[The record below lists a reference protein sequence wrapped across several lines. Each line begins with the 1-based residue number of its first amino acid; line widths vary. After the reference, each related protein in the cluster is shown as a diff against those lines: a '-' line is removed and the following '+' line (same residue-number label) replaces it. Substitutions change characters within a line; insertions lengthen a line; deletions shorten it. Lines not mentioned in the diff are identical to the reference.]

1 MFGMTTTPKTTQS
14 YTVTWSMVY
23 DADNHLDAVRQ
34 AYGSICDL
42 AIDPSR
48 GANFVLVEAT
58 NSPAIRTAIQLDEA
72 LGLTDETE
80 IA

>member
-1 MFGMTTTPKTTQS
+1 MIPQTKQS

-23 DADNHLDAVRQ
+23 DADDHLDAVRQ
-34 AYGSICDL
+34 AYGTICDL

-58 NSPAIRTAIQLDEA
+58 HSPAIRTAIQLDEA
-72 LGLTDETE
+72 LGFSE
-80 IA
+80 

>member
-1 MFGMTTTPKTTQS
+1 MLGMTTTPETTQS

-23 DADNHLDAVRQ
+23 DADDHLDAIRQ
-34 AYGSICDL
+34 AYASICDL

-58 NSPAIRTAIQLDEA
+58 NSPAIRTAIQIDEA
-72 LGLTDETE
+72 LGFSEETE
-80 IA
+80 F